1 MEARL
6 AEMADARS
14 LDARID
20 RMHQRDRTGA
30 LAFVIGLWV
39 TMLFALFTML
49 RHYSDDKSFIYGL
62 DIKHLDEMRS
72 RKR

>member
-20 RMHQRDRTGA
+20 RSID
-30 LAFVIGLWV
+30 V
-39 TMLFALFTML
+39 
-49 RHYSDDKSFIYGL
+49 GL
-62 DIKHLDEMRS
+62 DQQICAESVEKLRQRGYSAS
-72 RKR
+72 RAALPTWAR